1 MSYELGKLLI
11 KKKEY
16 NKAFMIFKDILKKNP
31 NDLRANFQLGKIN
44 YELNDLNQSIFFFK
58 KCNQI
63 QANTPSILFNL
74 ALSLQSIGK
83 INEAKKQ
90 YLKLISINPNDVK
103 SYYGLFFLDI
113 TNINSNYYNKLQS
126 LINNNKISLFEKSL
140 INFIFSKIEKK
151 NGNLNNEI
159 NFLEISHQQCYN
171 SNSTFNNQSD
181 FYYKN
186 IISNFFNRIK
196 FEKNFIEVENFNK
209 NEHIF
214 IVGLPRSGSTLV
226 ETILSHNSKSIVSVG
241 EFHGINTSILDQIS
255 KFIFSQNFKY
265 TDYQL
270 VIDRKI
276 FQNSLIEKYNNFERS
291 IYLDKSLENFFNID
305 IILEFFPNAKF
316 IHTFRNYEDSIL
328 GIYLSMLPE
337 LSWSHNIKNIINYI
351 KNYKRVINYYIS
363 KYPDKIIDVDLSK
376 LTNNQESEGKKIL
389 EFCNIPVNDNFL
401 NFYKNKKL
409 FNKTNSFL
417 QVRNK
422 IMKYENEKYKHYY
435 YLLKDSNEQKF

>member
-31 NDLRANFQLGKIN
+31 NDLGANFQLGKIN

-63 QANTPSILFNL
+63 QSNTPSILFNL

-126 LINNNKISLFEKSL
+126 LIKNNKISLFEKSL

-186 IISNFFNRIK
+186 IISNFFNKIK

-265 TDYQL
+265 TDYQF